1 MRQVSAVLVRRGRSW
16 WVAIALILVALL
28 TIGLYGEA
36 DRQASS
42 TDALPA
48 GMDSTKVVELEAQ
61 LPQEDDSTAVV
72 LFTADSGE
80 LTEEALTK
88 LRQAYPDRPVPG
100 LVVSEDKTAA
110 LAVVPVRE
118 EATEI
123 ADKVTEIRE
132 QAADIAPDGVTSQ
145 VTGPGR
151 HPGGP
156 GRRLRRRQHHA
167 CSWPPPRSWRCCC

>member
-61 LPQEDDSTAVV
+61 LPQQDDSTAVV

-80 LTEEALTK
+80 LTEEALTT
-88 LRQAYPDRPVPG
+88 LRQAYPDQGPVPG
-100 LVVSEDKTAA
+100 LAVSEDKTAA
-110 LAVVPVRE
+110 LAVVPVQGT
-118 EATEI
+118 EATEV
-123 ADKVTEIRE
+123 ADTVKEL
-132 QAADIAPDGVTSQ
+132 D
-145 VTGPGR
+145 
-151 HPGGP
+151 
-156 GRRLRRRQHHA
+156 
-167 CSWPPPRSWRCCC
+167 